1 MATAQ
6 RSPEPA
12 ETVFAPEASTTLPL
26 APRRV
31 SWGAI
36 IAGMVMAVVVQ
47 LVLSLV
53 GAGVGLGA
61 FDPLG
66 YSSPDASTFG
76 ISAAI
81 WWAISSVVALFIGG
95 WVAGHLCGSPE
106 KTDAVLHGLL
116 TWGLGTI
123 VTVYLIT
130 AMVSSV
136 VRGGAAVLGKAA
148 SLAGAGAVVVAAP
161 PSDAARTAMAAP
173 SDVSPERLQSQ
184 VATLLA
190 PAGTSASQADVQAS
204 QPSAAAS
211 ETTAAS
217 EADGAAAASAA
228 SASSAPTQDLE
239 SIIRRITASGR
250 DTVDPADRDAM
261 VDVVVSRT
269 GLPRA
274 TAEQR
279 VDAWVRQYQDTR
291 SQDMRSRLNQQKA
304 QSEASARQLADDA
317 ASASAKGALAAA
329 AALVLGAIAAALGG
343 LAGRRRPRLFVSST
357 GAVAR

>member
-136 VRGGAAVLGKAA
+136 VRGGAAVVGKAA
-148 SLAGAGAVVVAAP
+148 SLAGAGAVVVGAP

-190 PAGTSASQADVQAS
+190 PAGTAASQADAQAS

-217 EADGAAAASAA
+217 EADAAAAASAA

-261 VDVVVSRT
+261 VDIVLSRT

-291 SQDMRSRLNQQKA
+291 SQDMRSRLNQKA
-304 QSEASARQLADDA
+304 QSEANARQLADDA
-317 ASASAKGALAAA
+317 TSASAKGALGAA
-329 AALVLGAIAAALGG
+329 AALVLGAIAGALGG

>member
-1 MATAQ
+1 MATPQ
-6 RSPEPA
+6 RSPEPG
-12 ETVFAPEASTTLPL
+12 ETVFMPEAATTLPL

-36 IAGMVMAVVVQ
+36 IAGMVIAVVVQ
-47 LVLSLV
+47 LVLSLA

-116 TWGLGTI
+116 TWGVGTI

-136 VRGGAAVLGKAA
+136 LRGGAAVVGKSA
-148 SLAGAGAVVVAAP
+148 SLAATGAAAI
-161 PSDAARTAMAAP
+161 AAP
-173 SDVSPERLQSQ
+173 SNDPMGGALAAPTDVSPESLHAQ
-184 VATLLA
+184 VAILLA
-190 PAGTSASQADVQAS
+190 PAGNAASQADTSAS

-211 ETTAAS
+211 ETSAAP
-217 EADGAAAASAA
+217 AVSAA
-228 SASSAPTQDLE
+228 SASSPAAQDLKP
-239 SIIRRITASGR
+239 IVQRITASGR

-261 VDVVVSRT
+261 VEIVAART

-274 TAEQR
+274 DAEQR

-291 SQDMRSRLNQQKA
+291 SRLNQQKA
-304 QSEASARQLADDA
+304 QSEANARQLADDA
-317 ASASAKGALAAA
+317 ASASAKGALGAA
-329 AALVLGAIAAALGG
+329 AALVLGAVAGALGG
-343 LAGRRRPRLFVSST
+343 LAGRRRPRVFVGST
-357 GAVAR
+357 HAVAR